1 MKQAITSLIVLAIAI
16 TPNLANANQ
25 AENQKKI
32 AVVKKVY
39 QNIHKRSNTIM
50 NNATPN
56 FKQAVQY
63 DDAITPDEGM
73 NCQSW
78 DMLGGPDPMIRQVKY
93 TVLKNGKVRAT
104 YKNYGKSEYNDF
116 QLQKINGKYL
126 ISDIWGGD
134 YQASFLQNM
143 AKCQQY
149 GL

>member
-1 MKQAITSLIVLAIAI
+1 MKQVITSLTVLAIAI

-39 QNIHKRSNTIM
+39 QNIHRSRHSTIM

-63 DDAITPDEGM
+63 DSAITPDGYM
-73 NCQSW
+73 NCQTW
-78 DMLGGPDPMIRQVKY
+78 DMLGGTDPMIRQVKY

-126 ISDIWGGD
+126 ISDIWGGG

-143 AKCQQY
+143 AECQQ
-149 GL
+149 

>member
-1 MKQAITSLIVLAIAI
+1 MKQLVGLATVLAIAI

-32 AVVKKVY
+32 ALVKKIY
-39 QNIHKRSNTIM
+39 QNINKRHTVII

-63 DDAITPDEGM
+63 DNAITPDGYM
-73 NCQSW
+73 NCQTW
-78 DMLGGPDPMIRQVKY
+78 DMLGGTDPMIRQAKY

-126 ISDIWGGD
+126 ISDIWGGG

-143 AKCQQY
+143 TECQRY
-149 GL
+149 SL